1 MKKLV
6 NIKNSLVFALL
17 IFGVSALDA
26 HWVTDTWQAVKS
38 AFVDD
43 ESEIIQQLRVKKQE
57 LLDKVNSLTGE
68 QKQKALAQL
77 AALKQQAQK
86 ALAAEQDDLVER
98 EKLNGLSA
106 TQKAVLDKNIKSLKE
121 IVESFKSQLGM

>member
-1 MKKLV
+1 ML
-6 NIKNSLVFALL
+6 IK
-17 IFGVSALDA
+17 IF
-26 HWVTDTWQAVKS
+26 
-38 AFVDD
+38 
-43 ESEIIQQLRVKKQE
+43 I
-57 LLDKVNSLTGE
+57 
-68 QKQKALAQL
+68 
-77 AALKQQAQK
+77 KQQAQK

>member
-43 ESEIIQQLRVKKQE
+43 ESEMIQQLRVKKQE

-86 ALAAEQDDLVER
+86 ALAA
-98 EKLNGLSA
+98 
-106 TQKAVLDKNIKSLKE
+106 
-121 IVESFKSQLGM
+121 